1 MGTSILRVD
10 QPYQANAA
18 GPRRG
23 QDGGGVQIEEGGR
36 ARLAG
41 GAHLSTEAIF
51 RTAAIG
57 SLVLHGQPVRCSGI
71 VPGVTLR
78 IATGNANPV
87 DHDDA
92 ELIVDKLWALFRPQ
106 LVEWLTSRGALPGLS
121 MAVSHGVQI
130 ACGRDGQYVLPEG
143 AMHIDVQYEEGF
155 ASSLAK
161 QSKRSPLIEPVPD
174 PHDSVLALLK
184 SAIEKSIHS
193 EDEVYARL
201 PIPVRYRASGAIE
214 AWKQFRQATGSS
226 GAEFSRL
233 LVTEEIAHLLEKF
246 ETYIRTWTGRPLS
259 AVTDAS
265 GVWHAKRSVVWQAF
279 SESRGAL
286 YEPTPAM
293 HRLLDA
299 SYIAD
304 DVPVGMIQ
312 LPANALCIIPDPLW
326 WDHDGGIEA
335 ITILRHEQG
344 TEGQRHGWLS
354 FMAWTHHRQRSHRS
368 ANVLQ
373 LSLADPQRTIR
384 SLVEQIV
391 PQEGR
396 IDAEPNA
403 QNAREYWTQV
413 LDYAIKMLLY
423 LTVRDAQVVHDRA
436 YTDAPRTLSGL
447 GKRKRAERLAEIEQL
462 YDRHIV
468 GPAILDME
476 LSSGVPSDGPHRE
489 VRGHW
494 RRPHFKMQPHGPH
507 SSLRKLAFVGPTIV
521 RPDRLG
527 L

>member
-1 MGTSILRVD
+1 M
-10 QPYQANAA
+10 
-18 GPRRG
+18 
-23 QDGGGVQIEEGGR
+23 
-36 ARLAG
+36 
-41 GAHLSTEAIF
+41 STEAIF

-57 SLVLHGQPVRCSGI
+57 ALALHGQPVQCSGI
-71 VPGVTLR
+71 VPGVTLV
-78 IATGNANPV
+78 IATGGVDPV

-106 LVEWLTSRGALPGLS
+106 LVAWLTSRGALPGLS

-143 AMHIDVQYEEGF
+143 AMHIDVRYEEGF
-155 ASSLAK
+155 ASSFAK
-161 QSKRSPLIEPVPD
+161 QSKRSPLIEPLPSQYD
-174 PHDSVLALLK
+174 NVLTLLK
-184 SAIEKSIHS
+184 SAIEKSIRS
-193 EDEVYARL
+193 EDDIYARL

-214 AWKQFRQATGSS
+214 AWKQLRQATGSS

-233 LVTEEIAHLLEKF
+233 LVTEGVAHLLEKF
-246 ETYIRTWTGRPLS
+246 ETYIRTSTGRSLS

-265 GVWHAKRSVVWQAF
+265 GMWHAKRSVVWQAF
-279 SESRGAL
+279 SASDGAL

-304 DVPVGMIQ
+304 DVPVGLIQ
-312 LPANALCIIPDPLW
+312 LPANALCIIPDPSW

-335 ITILRHEQG
+335 ITIVRHEQA
-344 TEGQRHGWLS
+344 TDGQCHGWLS
-354 FMAWTHHRQRSHRS
+354 FMAWTHHRQCAHRS

-373 LSLADPQRTIR
+373 LSLANPQRTIR
-384 SLVEQIV
+384 SLLEEVV

-396 IDAEPNA
+396 IDAEPGA
-403 QNAREYWTQV
+403 QNAREYWAQV

-423 LTVRDAQVVHDRA
+423 LTVRDAQVVYDRA
-436 YTDAPRTLSGL
+436 YTDASRTFSGL

-476 LSSGVPSDGPHRE
+476 LSCSVPSDGPHRE

-527 L
+527 F

>member
-1 MGTSILRVD
+1 M
-10 QPYQANAA
+10 P
-18 GPRRG
+18 
-23 QDGGGVQIEEGGR
+23 
-36 ARLAG
+36 
-41 GAHLSTEAIF
+41 GAT
-51 RTAAIG
+51 
-57 SLVLHGQPVRCSGI
+57 LV
-71 VPGVTLR
+71 
-78 IATGNANPV
+78 IATGSANPV

-92 ELIVDKLWALFRPQ
+92 ELIVDKLWELFRPQ
-106 LVEWLTSRGALPGLS
+106 LVEWLTSRGALAGLRMS
-121 MAVSHGVQI
+121 VSHGVQI

-143 AMHIDVQYEEGF
+143 AMHIDVRYEEGF
-155 ASSLAK
+155 ASSFARR
-161 QSKRSPLIEPVPD
+161 SKHSPLIEPIPG
-174 PHDSVLALLK
+174 PHDNVLALLK
-184 SAIEKSIHS
+184 SAIEKSIQS
-193 EDEVYARL
+193 EDDVYARL

-214 AWKQFRQATGSS
+214 AWKQVRQAAGNS

-233 LVTEEIAHLLEKF
+233 LVEEEIAYLLEQF
-246 ETYIRTWTGRPLS
+246 EGYIRTWTGRPLS
-259 AVTDAS
+259 AVTDES
-265 GVWHAKRSVVWQAF
+265 GAWHAKRSVVWQAF
-279 SESRGAL
+279 SASDGAL

-312 LPANALCIIPDPLW
+312 LPTNALCIIPDTSW

-335 ITILRHEQG
+335 ITIVRHEQG
-344 TEGQRHGWLS
+344 TEGQRYGWLS

-384 SLVEQIV
+384 SLLEEIV

-403 QNAREYWTQV
+403 QNAREYWGQV

-436 YTDAPRTLSGL
+436 YTDAPRTFSGL
-447 GKRKRAERLAEIEQL
+447 GKRKRAERLAEIEHL

-476 LSSGVPSDGPHRE
+476 LSSGLPSDRAHRE

-507 SSLRKLAFVGPTIV
+507 SSLRKLAFIGPTIV

>member
-1 MGTSILRVD
+1 METSILRVD
-10 QPYQANAA
+10 QPCQANAG

-23 QDGGGVQIEEGGR
+23 QDGGGVRIEEGGR
-36 ARLAG
+36 ARLTG
-41 GAHLSTEAIF
+41 GDHLSTEAIF

-57 SLVLHGQPVRCSGI
+57 SLALHGQPVRCSGI
-71 VPGVTLR
+71 VPGVTLV
-78 IATGNANPV
+78 IATGSAYPV

-130 ACGRDGQYVLPEG
+130 ACGRDGQYVLSEG

-155 ASSLAK
+155 ASSFAK
-161 QSKRSPLIEPVPD
+161 QSRRSPLIESTRD
-174 PHDSVLALLK
+174 PHDNELALLK
-184 SAIEKSIHS
+184 SAIEKSIQS

-214 AWKQFRQATGSS
+214 AWKQLRQATGRS

-233 LVTEEIAHLLEKF
+233 LVTEGIAYLLEKF

-265 GVWHAKRSVVWQAF
+265 GAWHAKRSVAWQAF
-279 SESRGAL
+279 SASDGAL

-312 LPANALCIIPDPLW
+312 LPANALCIIPDTSW

-335 ITILRHEQG
+335 ITIVRHELEA
-344 TEGQRHGWLS
+344 EGQRNGWLS

-384 SLVEQIV
+384 SLLEEIV

-396 IDAEPNA
+396 IDTAPNA
-403 QNAREYWTQV
+403 QNVREYWGQV

-436 YTDAPRTLSGL
+436 YTDAPRTFSGL
-447 GKRKRAERLAEIEQL
+447 GKRKRAERLAEIELL

-468 GPAILDME
+468 GPAILDAE
-476 LSSGVPSDGPHRE
+476 SIPSLSTDRTSRE

-494 RRPHFKMQPHGPH
+494 RRPHFKMQPHGPN

>member
-1 MGTSILRVD
+1 M
-10 QPYQANAA
+10 
-18 GPRRG
+18 
-23 QDGGGVQIEEGGR
+23 
-36 ARLAG
+36 
-41 GAHLSTEAIF
+41 
-51 RTAAIG
+51 
-57 SLVLHGQPVRCSGI
+57 
-71 VPGVTLR
+71 
-78 IATGNANPV
+78 IATGSADSA
-87 DHDDA
+87 DHDAA

-106 LVEWLTSRGALPGLS
+106 LVDWLTSPAVSAGLRMS
-121 MAVSHGVQI
+121 VSHGVQI
-130 ACGRDGQYVLPEG
+130 ACGRDGLHILPEG
-143 AMHIDVQYEEGF
+143 VMRIDVRYEEAFVSSF
-155 ASSLAK
+155 A
-161 QSKRSPLIEPVPD
+161 KRFKHSPLIEPIPG
-174 PHDSVLALLK
+174 PHDNVLALLK
-184 SAIEKSIHS
+184 SAIEKSIRS
-193 EDEVYARL
+193 EDDVYARL
-201 PIPVRYRASGAIE
+201 PIPVRYRASGAME
-214 AWKQFRQATGSS
+214 AWKQVRQAAGHS
-226 GAEFSRL
+226 GTEFSRL

-246 ETYIRTWTGRPLS
+246 ETYIRTWAGRPLS
-259 AVTDAS
+259 TITDTS
-265 GVWHAKRSVVWQAF
+265 GVWHAMRSVAWQAF
-279 SESRGAL
+279 SASDGAL

-304 DVPVGMIQ
+304 DVPVGLIQ
-312 LPANALCIIPDPLW
+312 LPTNALCIIPDPSW

-335 ITILRHEQG
+335 ITIVRHEQG

-354 FMAWTHHRQRSHRS
+354 FMAWTHHLQRAHRS

-384 SLVEQIV
+384 SLLEEIV

-396 IDAEPNA
+396 IDAESNA
-403 QNAREYWTQV
+403 QNAREYWMQV

-423 LTVRDAQVVHDRA
+423 LTVRDAQVVYDRA
-436 YTDAPRTLSGL
+436 YTDSPRSFSGL
-447 GKRKRAERLAEIEQL
+447 GKRRRAERLAEIEQL

-476 LSSGVPSDGPHRE
+476 LSSAVPSDGPHRE

>member
-1 MGTSILRVD
+1 M
-10 QPYQANAA
+10 
-18 GPRRG
+18 
-23 QDGGGVQIEEGGR
+23 
-36 ARLAG
+36 AG
-41 GAHLSTEAIF
+41 GAHLSTEAVF
-51 RTAAIG
+51 RTATIG
-57 SLVLHGQPVRCSGI
+57 SLALRGQAVRCSGI
-71 VPGVTLR
+71 VPGVTLV
-78 IATGNANPV
+78 IATGRVDPV
-87 DHDDA
+87 DHNDA

-121 MAVSHGVQI
+121 MTVSHGVQMT
-130 ACGRDGQYVLPEG
+130 CGRDGQYVLPEG
-143 AMHIDVQYEEGF
+143 AMHIDVEYEEGF
-155 ASSLAK
+155 ASSFAK
-161 QSKRSPLIEPVPD
+161 QSKHRPLIEPVPG
-174 PHDSVLALLK
+174 PHDNVLALLK
-184 SAIEKSIHS
+184 SAIEKSIQS
-193 EDEVYARL
+193 EDDVYARL
-201 PIPVRYRASGAIE
+201 PVPVRYRASGAIE
-214 AWKQFRQATGSS
+214 AWERLRQATGSS

-233 LVTEEIAHLLEKF
+233 LATEGIRHLLEKF
-246 ETYIRTWTGRPLS
+246 DAYIFTWAGRPLS
-259 AVTDAS
+259 AVTDAA
-265 GVWHAKRSVVWQAF
+265 GAWHAKRSVVWQAF
-279 SESRGAL
+279 SASDGAL

-304 DVPVGMIQ
+304 DVPVGLIQ
-312 LPANALCIIPDPLW
+312 LPTNALCIIPDPSW

-335 ITILRHEQG
+335 ITVVRHEQG

-354 FMAWTHHRQRSHRS
+354 FMAWTHHRQRAHRS

-373 LSLADPQRTIR
+373 LSLADPQRTPR
-384 SLVEQIV
+384 SLLEEIV

-396 IDAEPNA
+396 IDAESNA
-403 QNAREYWTQV
+403 QNAREYWIQV

-436 YTDAPRTLSGL
+436 YTDAPRAFSGL

-476 LSSGVPSDGPHRE
+476 LSSAVPSDGTHRE

-507 SSLRKLAFVGPTIV
+507 SSLRKLAFIGPTIV

>member
-1 MGTSILRVD
+1 MGTSIQRID
-10 QPYQANAA
+10 QPDQAGAA
-18 GPRRG
+18 MPKRG
-23 QDGGGVQIEEGGR
+23 QDGSGVRFEEGGQ
-36 ARLAG
+36 ARLVG

-51 RTAAIG
+51 RTAAFG
-57 SLVLHGQPVRCSGI
+57 SLSLRGQPVRCSGI
-71 VPGVTLR
+71 VPSVTLV
-78 IATGNANPV
+78 IATGSANPV

-106 LVEWLTSRGALPGLS
+106 LVGWLTSRSALAGLRMS
-121 MAVSHGVQI
+121 VSHGVQI

-143 AMHIDVQYEEGF
+143 AMHIDVRYEEGF
-155 ASSLAK
+155 ASSFARR
-161 QSKRSPLIEPVPD
+161 SKRSPLIEPIPG
-174 PHDSVLALLK
+174 PHDNVLALLK
-184 SAIEKSIHS
+184 SAIEKSIRS
-193 EDEVYARL
+193 EDDVYARL
-201 PIPVRYRASGAIE
+201 PIPVRYRASGAID
-214 AWKQFRQATGSS
+214 AWKQVRQAAGSS

-233 LVTEEIAHLLEKF
+233 LVEEETAYLLEQF
-246 ETYIRTWTGRPLS
+246 DGYIQTWTGRPLS
-259 AVTDAS
+259 AVTDTS
-265 GVWHAKRSVVWQAF
+265 GAWHAKRSVVWQAF
-279 SESRGAL
+279 SASDGAL

-304 DVPVGMIQ
+304 DVPVGVIE
-312 LPANALCIIPDPLW
+312 LPANALCIIPDTSW

-335 ITILRHEQG
+335 ITIVRHELE
-344 TEGQRHGWLS
+344 TEGQRNGWLS

-373 LSLADPQRTIR
+373 LSLADPQRTIL
-384 SLVEQIV
+384 SLLEEIV

-396 IDAEPNA
+396 MDATSDV
-403 QNAREYWTQV
+403 QNARQYWGQV

-423 LTVRDAQVVHDRA
+423 LTVRDAQVLHDRA
-436 YTDAPRTLSGL
+436 YTDAPRTFSGL
-447 GKRKRAERLAEIEQL
+447 GKRKRIERLAEIEQL

-468 GPAILDME
+468 GPAILDAA
-476 LSSGVPSDGPHRE
+476 LSPGLPSGGEHRE

-494 RRPHFKMQPHGPH
+494 RRPHFKMQPHGPN
-507 SSLRKLAFVGPTIV
+507 SSLRKLAFIGPTIV

>member
-10 QPYQANAA
+10 QPCQVNAA
-18 GPRRG
+18 GRRRG
-23 QDGGGVQIEEGGR
+23 HDGGGVRIEEGGR
-36 ARLAG
+36 AQLAG

-71 VPGVTLR
+71 VPGITLV

-106 LVEWLTSRGALPGLS
+106 LVEWLTSRGALPGLN

-130 ACGRDGQYVLPEG
+130 TCGRDGQYVLPEG
-143 AMHIDVQYEEGF
+143 AMHIDVRYEEGF
-155 ASSLAK
+155 ASSFAK
-161 QSKRSPLIEPVPD
+161 QSKRSPLIEPAGD
-174 PHDSVLALLK
+174 PRDNVLALLK
-184 SAIEKSIHS
+184 SAIEKCIRS
-193 EDEVYARL
+193 EDDVYARL
-201 PIPVRYRASGAIE
+201 PIPIRYRASGAVE
-214 AWKQFRQATGSS
+214 AWKQVRQAAGNS
-226 GAEFSRL
+226 GTEFSRL
-233 LVTEEIAHLLEKF
+233 LVTEEIARLLERF

-259 AVTDAS
+259 TITDTL
-265 GVWHAKRSVVWQAF
+265 GVWHAMRSVAWQAF
-279 SESRGAL
+279 SASDGAL

-304 DVPVGMIQ
+304 DVPVGLIQ
-312 LPANALCIIPDPLW
+312 LPANVLCIIPDPSW

-335 ITILRHEQG
+335 ITIVRHEQG

-354 FMAWTHHRQRSHRS
+354 FMAWTHHRQRAHRS

-373 LSLADPQRTIR
+373 LSLADPRRTIR
-384 SLVEQIV
+384 SLLEEIV
-391 PQEGR
+391 SQEGR

-403 QNAREYWTQV
+403 QNAREYWAQV

-423 LTVRDAQVVHDRA
+423 LTVRDAQVVYDRA
-436 YTDAPRTLSGL
+436 YTDAPRSFSGL

-476 LSSGVPSDGPHRE
+476 LSSAVPSDGTHRE

-527 L
+527 F